1 MGACAPKSRAKF
13 CGRCRYNSGTRTL
26 LHTGTLPLP
35 HRSPLFPSPFRLSPF
50 SLYSR
55 LSCLSFRSPF
65 PLPRCSHAIL
75 LPPPW
80 TLVCRSSLLFP
91 LCHSAPFHLRRYLCC
106 SPFHREFFSSI
117 FFAFFLPLDLY
128 SHPTQHLLQLGY
140 PTRVALVSL
149 LRFSLFYCSPSFLN
163 RSLLSL
169 FIFFFLV
176 LLFYFLFFFFF
187 LVFHSFT
194 FLQPSP
200 SIGKAPPPVTQSIS
214 STAASVLIS
223 DGWVGETG
231 AGDYYDW
238 LIGNESPPP
247 PPPTSCIH
255 HLYAKRRPLI
265 PHMPHC
271 RASFALFCGT
281 ASERENRW
289 PRDRPNPPVTDVL
302 RRNMRLILVTIV
314 IEHESTKNL
323 SVFTRNALHLR
334 YLESY
339 P

>member
-1 MGACAPKSRAKF
+1 MNASVQI
-13 CGRCRYNSGTRTL
+13 
-26 LHTGTLPLP
+26 LPT
-35 HRSPLFPSPFRLSPF
+35 FPSLSLCSVSPS
-50 SLYSR
+50 SL
-55 LSCLSFRSPF
+55 
-65 PLPRCSHAIL
+65 
-75 LPPPW
+75 
-80 TLVCRSSLLFP
+80 SLLF
-91 LCHSAPFHLRRYLCC
+91 S
-106 SPFHREFFSSI
+106 FSSR
-117 FFAFFLPLDLY
+117 FFFVHFFRFLSPSRPILPPYAASSPAWLPHQSCPRVSPPIQPVLLLTFLLKPI
-128 SHPTQHLLQLGY
+128 SPLAPHLL
-140 PTRVALVSL
+140 
-149 LRFSLFYCSPSFLN
+149 
-163 RSLLSL
+163 LLS
-169 FIFFFLV
+169 FV
-176 LLFYFLFFFFF
+176 FLFSFSFF

-200 SIGKAPPPVTQSIS
+200 SIAKAPPPVTQSTS

-302 RRNMRLILVTIV
+302 RRNMRLTRVNCHRTRV
-314 IEHESTKNL
+314 NGE

-334 YLESY
+334 YLESS

>member
-1 MGACAPKSRAKF
+1 MQI
-13 CGRCRYNSGTRTL
+13 
-26 LHTGTLPLP
+26 LPT
-35 HRSPLFPSPFRLSPF
+35 FPSLSLCSVSPS
-50 SLYSR
+50 SL
-55 LSCLSFRSPF
+55 
-65 PLPRCSHAIL
+65 
-75 LPPPW
+75 
-80 TLVCRSSLLFP
+80 SLLF
-91 LCHSAPFHLRRYLCC
+91 S
-106 SPFHREFFSSI
+106 FSSRI
-117 FFAFFLPLDLY
+117 FFVHFFRFLSPSRPILPPYAASSPAWLPHQSCPRVSPPIQPVLLLTFLLKPI
-128 SHPTQHLLQLGY
+128 SPLALHLL
-140 PTRVALVSL
+140 
-149 LRFSLFYCSPSFLN
+149 
-163 RSLLSL
+163 LLSFVVL
-169 FIFFFLV
+169 FS
-176 LLFYFLFFFFF
+176 FFFFF

-200 SIGKAPPPVTQSIS
+200 SIGKAPPPVTQSTS

-334 YLESY
+334 YLESS